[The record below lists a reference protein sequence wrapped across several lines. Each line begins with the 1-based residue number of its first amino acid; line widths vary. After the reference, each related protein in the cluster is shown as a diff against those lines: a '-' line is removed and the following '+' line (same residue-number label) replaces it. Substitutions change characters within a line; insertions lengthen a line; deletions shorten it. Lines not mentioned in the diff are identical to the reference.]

1 MVLWLMQKMVCTV
14 SISTGLDLM
23 DNTLSITRHWL
34 EEGRVEVLSLID
46 TRHRLGGR
54 EMLFLSCIIIIT
66 DTRHRLEGK
75 KVLFLTNTNTDN
87 QHRLTDTTNSMVS
100 L

>member
-1 MVLWLMQKMVCTV
+1 
-14 SISTGLDLM
+14 
-23 DNTLSITRHWL
+23 
-34 EEGRVEVLSLID
+34 
-46 TRHRLGGR
+46 
-54 EMLFLSCIIIIT
+54 MLFLSCIIIIT